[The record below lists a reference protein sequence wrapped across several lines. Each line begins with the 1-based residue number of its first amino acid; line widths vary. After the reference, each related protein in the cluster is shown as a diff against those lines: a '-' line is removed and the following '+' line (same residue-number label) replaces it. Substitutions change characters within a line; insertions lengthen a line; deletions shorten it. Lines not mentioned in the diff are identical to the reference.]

1 MLDILTMCRD
11 NAVTGIASN
20 TEQIKHY
27 KLILVG
33 GGGSGTCYFLIGKTT
48 FITRHSSG
56 EYIIHYNPTAGA
68 NVHTIVFPT
77 TKGKVRFECWDTAG
91 QEKFGR
97 LRDGYYLGSQCGM
110 ILFDLSNRNSYK
122 TVSIWHNEVV
132 HIAGDIPMVVVGN
145 KNDKNSYEKDD
156 ARILSLRRIYG
167 ILYVEISARLN
178 RDYEKPF
185 LYMCRVMLKY
195 VIIVSRSPVNFTEEL
210 ALLPPLDEE
219 EAQLEILHYFTTF
232 KM

>member
-1 MLDILTMCRD
+1 MGMCVKNDIKT
-11 NAVTGIASN
+11 AVSN
-20 TEQIKHY
+20 KDKVNHY

-33 GGGSGTCYFLIGKTT
+33 GGGSGKTT

-56 EYIIHYNPTAGA
+56 EYIIHYNPTVGA
-68 NVHTIVFPT
+68 SVHTIVFPT

-122 TVSIWHNEVV
+122 TVPIWHQEVT
-132 HIAGDIPMVVVGN
+132 HIAGEIPMVVVGN
-145 KNDKNSYEKDD
+145 KKDKNAYETNDTRLM
-156 ARILSLRRIYG
+156 ALRRSYG
-167 ILYVEISARLN
+167 VLYVEISARLN

-185 LYMCRVMLKY
+185 LYLCRVMLK
-195 VIIVSRSPVNFTEEL
+195 SHVNFTEEL

-219 EAQLEILHYFTTF
+219 EARKQEEHLRATDPAVFFNI
-232 KM
+232 

>member
-1 MLDILTMCRD
+1 MGMC
-11 NAVTGIASN
+11 NTGEKAHATSDKENIR
-20 TEQIKHY
+20 HY

-33 GGGSGTCYFLIGKTT
+33 NGGSGKTT
-48 FITRHSSG
+48 FITRHSTG
-56 EYIIHYNPTAGA
+56 EYIIRYNPTIGA
-68 NVHTIVFPT
+68 NVHTIDFPT

-110 ILFDLSNRNSYK
+110 ILFDLTNRNSYK
-122 TVSIWHNEVV
+122 TVSIWHEEVMN
-132 HIAGDIPMVVVGN
+132 IAGVMPMVVVGN
-145 KNDKNSYEKDD
+145 KKDKIAYEINDI
-156 ARILSLRRIYG
+156 RLMSLKRIYG

-185 LYMCRVMLKY
+185 LYLCRALF
-195 VIIVSRSPVNFTEEL
+195 RAPVNFTEEL

-219 EAQLEILHYFTTF
+219 EANRQEAKARETDPSLFFNL
-232 KM
+232 

>member
-1 MLDILTMCRD
+1 MGMCV
-11 NAVTGIASN
+11 NNEVNTTISN
-20 TEQIKHY
+20 QEKINSY
-27 KLILVG
+27 KLVLVG
-33 GGGSGTCYFLIGKTT
+33 GGGSGKTT

-56 EYIIHYNPTAGA
+56 EYIIQYNPTVGA

-97 LRDGYYLGSQCGM
+97 LRDGYYLGSECGM

-122 TVSIWHNEVV
+122 TVPIWHQEV
-132 HIAGDIPMVVVGN
+132 INITGEIPMVVVGN
-145 KNDKNSYEKDD
+145 KKDKNTYDKSDTRLMALK
-156 ARILSLRRIYG
+156 RSYG

-185 LYMCRVMLKY
+185 LYLCRVML
-195 VIIVSRSPVNFTEEL
+195 RAPVNFTEEL
-210 ALLPPLDEE
+210 ALLPPLDEA
-219 EAQLEILHYFTTF
+219 EARKQEANLREADPTYFSISKT
-232 KM
+232 